1 MCEIP
6 ALAQKIKQISEN
18 FNTKLNNLKQ
28 KDDRNTDV
36 VENNISFLQQELW
49 SKDRLIKLLMD
60 TQAVVLETI
69 SKQNQF
75 QKPDKNLSNVL

>member
-36 VENNISFLQQELW
+36 VENNISFLQQEL
-49 SKDRLIKLLMD
+49 
-60 TQAVVLETI
+60 
-69 SKQNQF
+69 
-75 QKPDKNLSNVL
+75 